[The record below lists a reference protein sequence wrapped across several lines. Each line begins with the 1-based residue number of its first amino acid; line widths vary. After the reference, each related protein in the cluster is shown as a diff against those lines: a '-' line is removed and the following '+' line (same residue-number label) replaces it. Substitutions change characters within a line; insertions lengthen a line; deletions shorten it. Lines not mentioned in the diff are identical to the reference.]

1 MVTPL
6 NYCFYVLSSICPR
19 STALANALHVE
30 KLLYSTAACER
41 QHTDAQ
47 FLRNTHAYT
56 QTPIIMDVRARAR
69 VINSV
74 TGTKD
79 LQMANIS
86 LRVLTR
92 PDEDM
97 LPTIY
102 KQLGTDFDDRVL
114 PSLGNEVKQRTKA
127 IKIIMFTLCSVS
139 VCLQVEACF
148 L

>member
-1 MVTPL
+1 
-6 NYCFYVLSSICPR
+6 
-19 STALANALHVE
+19 
-30 KLLYSTAACER
+30 
-41 QHTDAQ
+41 
-47 FLRNTHAYT
+47 
-56 QTPIIMDVRARAR
+56 

-114 PSLGNEVKQRTKA
+114 PSLGNEVLVLFTVVCVHFLH
-127 IKIIMFTLCSVS
+127 IKIILFVLHSLCY
-139 VCLQVEACF
+139 LRAIPEACLPQQCSCIYSSSVRIAPHAF
-148 L
+148 VLQLQLQEAH